1 MAKTGT
7 AGAPDDGDEG
17 RKPLTTPPSGGAT
30 TTPDALD
37 PDAPGSGASPIPQ
50 PDMPHRGF
58 FGSTFESLGNRHF
71 RMMWFGTLFGMGGM
85 QMQMIAR
92 TILADEL
99 TQSAF
104 LTSVV
109 GLGFAPSML
118 LLSLFGG
125 VAGDKMEKRM
135 LIQASQLS
143 SAVLAAVVG
152 VLILTDTII
161 WQHLLV
167 ASVLQGATFAF
178 QMPARQAI
186 IPKLVGQDKVTNAI
200 ALSAGGMSMMAIA
213 APAFAGFVYGVGPE
227 YVYFIIAAMFGLA
240 VAVTGLLP
248 KVPPEAGQ
256 QGKRVLSE
264 VGAGFHYVRGNR
276 VVLLLISSSLVI
288 AVLAMPFRLQF
299 PVFARRLYGD
309 LDVATGNF
317 ELSEP
322 LIGLLLAFAGVGGI
336 LGTLIVANLKGGNR
350 RGLIVLAGAMLSGL
364 AILLLA
370 SVPVLWAGVGFMV
383 VVGIA
388 ESIRMTLGQSLS
400 IEATEPQFRAR
411 VASIYMMTFGLMPL
425 GALPLGY
432 AVDEYG
438 VQASL
443 ITVGV
448 IVIIAGSAFL
458 LGARTLRRLG

>member
-1 MAKTGT
+1 MAKIDT
-7 AGAPDDGDEG
+7 ADDRDEG

-30 TTPDALD
+30 TTPGALR
-37 PDAPGSGASPIPQ
+37 PDASGKPAIAP
-50 PDMPHRGF
+50 PDVPKAGF
-58 FGSTFESLGNRHF
+58 FSRTFESLGNRHY
-71 RMMWFGTLFGMGGM
+71 RMLWFGTLFGMGGM

-104 LTSVV
+104 ITSIV

-125 VAGDKMEKRM
+125 VAGDKMEKRT
-135 LIQASQLS
+135 LIQFSQIS
-143 SAVLAAVVG
+143 SAVLAGVIG
-152 VLILTDTII
+152 VLILTDMII
-161 WQHLLV
+161 WQYLLV

-200 ALSAGGMSMMAIA
+200 ALSAGGMSLMAIV
-213 APAFAGFVYGVGPE
+213 APAFAGYVYGLGPE
-227 YVYFIIAAMFGLA
+227 YVYFIIAGLFVLA
-240 VAVTGLLP
+240 TVVTGLIP
-248 KVPPEAGQ
+248 RVPPEPSEH
-256 QGKRVLSE
+256 GKKVLSE
-264 VGAGFHYVRGNR
+264 VSAGFRYVRGNR
-276 VVLLLISSSLVI
+276 IVLLLISSSLII

-309 LDVATGNF
+309 LDVESGIF
-317 ELSEP
+317 ELDP
-322 LIGLLLAFAGVGGI
+322 NMIGLLLAFAGVGGI
-336 LGTLIVANLKGGNR
+336 IGTLVVANLRGGHH
-350 RGLIVLAGAMLSGL
+350 RGLIVLAGSVITGL
-364 AILLLA
+364 AILVLA
-370 SVPVLWAGVGFMV
+370 SVPMLWAGMAIMV

-400 IEATEPQFRAR
+400 LESTAPQYRAR

-432 AVDEYG
+432 AVDRYG
-438 VQASL
+438 VESSL
-443 ITVGV
+443 MVVGV
-448 IVIIAGSAFL
+448 IVILAGSAFL

>member
-1 MAKTGT
+1 
-7 AGAPDDGDEG
+7 
-17 RKPLTTPPSGGAT
+17 
-30 TTPDALD
+30 
-37 PDAPGSGASPIPQ
+37 
-50 PDMPHRGF
+50 
-58 FGSTFESLGNRHF
+58 
-71 RMMWFGTLFGMGGM
+71 MWFGTLFGMGGM

-104 LTSVV
+104 LTSIV

-118 LLSLFGG
+118 LLSIFGG
-125 VAGDKMEKRM
+125 VAGDKMEKRT
-135 LIQASQLS
+135 LIQFSQLS

-161 WQHLLV
+161 WQYLLA
-167 ASVLQGATFAF
+167 ASVIQGATFAF

-186 IPKLVGQDKVTNAI
+186 IPKLVGPDKVTNAI
-200 ALSAGGMSMMAIA
+200 ALSAGGMSMMAVA
-213 APAFAGFVYGVGPE
+213 APAFAGFVYGLGPE
-227 YVYFIIAAMFGLA
+227 YVYFIVAGLFGLA
-240 VAVTGLLP
+240 MLVTGRIP
-248 KVPPEAGQ
+248 RVPPEASEP
-256 QGKRVLSE
+256 GKRVLSE
-264 VGAGFHYVRGNR
+264 VGAGFRYVRGNR
-276 VVLLLISSSLVI
+276 IVLLLISSSLVI

-309 LDVATGNF
+309 LDVASGNF

-336 LGTLIVANLKGGNR
+336 LGTLVVANLKGGHR
-350 RGLIVLAGAMLSGL
+350 RGLIVLAGSMISGL

-370 SVPVLWAGVGFMV
+370 SVPVLWAGMGFMV
-383 VVGIA
+383 IVGIA

-400 IEATEPQFRAR
+400 LEATAPQYRAR

-432 AVDEYG
+432 AVDKFG
-438 VQASL
+438 VESSL
-443 ITVGV
+443 MVVGV
-448 IVIIAGSAFL
+448 VVILAGSAFM

>member
-1 MAKTGT
+1 MAKSGT
-7 AGAPDDGDEG
+7 PNYRDRDED

-30 TTPDALD
+30 TTPGALR
-37 PDAPGSGASPIPQ
+37 PDASGKPAIPSS
-50 PDMPHRGF
+50 DAVKTGF
-58 FGSTFESLGNRHF
+58 FGRTFESLGNRHF
-71 RMMWFGTLFGMGGM
+71 RMLWFGTLFGMGGM

-104 LTSVV
+104 LTSIV

-125 VAGDKMEKRM
+125 VAGDKMEKRT
-135 LIQASQLS
+135 LIQVSQIA
-143 SAVLAAVVG
+143 SAVLAAVIG
-152 VLILTDTII
+152 VLILTDAII

-186 IPKLVGQDKVTNAI
+186 IPKLVGPDKVTNAI
-200 ALSAGGMSMMAIA
+200 AMSAGGMSMMAIA

-227 YVYFIIAAMFGLA
+227 YVYFIIAGMFGLA
-240 VAVTGLLP
+240 VLATGRIP
-248 KVPPEAGQ
+248 KVPPEVSEP
-256 QGKRVLSE
+256 GKKVLSE
-264 VGAGFHYVRGNR
+264 VAAGFRYVRGNR
-276 VVLLLISSSLVI
+276 IVLLLITSSLVV

-309 LDVATGNF
+309 LNVETGNF
-317 ELSEP
+317 DLSEP

-336 LGTLIVANLKGGNR
+336 VGTLVVANLRGGSH
-350 RGLIVLAGAMLSGL
+350 RGLIVLAGSMVSGL

-370 SVPVLWAGVGFMV
+370 SMPVIWVGMGFMV

-400 IEATEPQFRAR
+400 IESTAPQYRAR

-432 AVDEYG
+432 AVDRYG
-438 VQASL
+438 VEKSL
-443 ITVGV
+443 MVVGALV
-448 IVIIAGSAFL
+448 IAAGLAFL